1 MVLTLNESYRMATI
15 NECLAKTKIA
25 GKYSYRCVNVKEDDP
40 YNGCPGYTIHIEK
53 IYRGRVVATG
63 EGYITDDQ
71 LRDTIE
77 TIKHCIF

>member
-1 MVLTLNESYRMATI
+1 MEQTLNESYRMNLI

-25 GKYSYRCVNVKEDDP
+25 GKYSYRCVNVVEDKP
-40 YNGCPGYTIHIEK
+40 SGECPGFTIHIEK

-63 EGYITDDQ
+63 EGYITDEQ
-71 LRDTIE
+71 LKDTIE